1 MLSILVHYLD
11 KQTFLM
17 YNMSI
22 NKHEMSI
29 PMNERQ
35 EIITEYLKKH
45 RTASVG
51 ALAKL
56 LFVSEATVRRDLIE
70 IEKSGQIR
78 RTHGGAVLSYGAEEV
93 SLFVRM
99 NENRGAKEEAVRR
112 ALPYVPKDF
121 KTVFLDSSS
130 TALLLVQR
138 LSLKGKTVVTNN
150 LQSALLLS
158 KIDGVDIVIP
168 GGNLYSS
175 SYSVKGAWTNSL
187 LREFRFDLMISSCAA
202 IVDGGTYE
210 SAMDQRE
217 IKRIAHERSAFH
229 ILLADQSKI
238 NGQGSYFVAPLAEYE
253 IVAIGGEGERNEEA
267 LRGAHTV

>member
-1 MLSILVHYLD
+1 
-11 KQTFLM
+11 M
-17 YNMSI
+17 YNMSKT
-22 NKHEMSI
+22 NQEMSI
-29 PMNERQ
+29 LMNERHQ
-35 EIITEYLKKH
+35 SIVDYLKKH

-51 ALAKL
+51 VLAKL
-56 LFVSEATVRRDLIE
+56 LFVSEATVRRDLAE

-99 NENRGAKEEAVRR
+99 SENRGAKEEAVRR

-138 LSLKGKTVVTNN
+138 LSLEGKTVVTNN

-158 KIDGVDIVIP
+158 KIDGVDIIIP
-168 GGNLYSS
+168 GGSLYSS
-175 SYSVKGAWTNSL
+175 SSSVKGAWTNSL
-187 LREFRFDLMISSCAA
+187 LREFRFDLMISSCASIA
-202 IVDGGTYE
+202 DGGTYE
-210 SAMDQRE
+210 SAIDQRE

-229 ILLADQSKI
+229 ILLADYSKI
-238 NGQGSYFVAPLAEYE
+238 NGQGSYFVAPLSGYE
-253 IVAIGGEGERNEEA
+253 VVSLGGEGPIDEKA
-267 LRGAHTV
+267 LYGANLV